1 MTRAALFT
9 KHEGIAIRVA
19 SEYRIPGLGPDDV
32 RQEARVALWEATGD
46 HDPTR
51 GAFPS
56 FARLVIT
63 RRLIDLLRAATLRVL
78 PLDDVEPEDRTARE
92 RLEHR
97 ARLARIVEL
106 LPQLSETERQA
117 VCDHLNGAKTSK
129 AHDSALYRARR
140 KLREADTLAS
150 EAEAC

>member
-9 KHEGIAIRVA
+9 KHEGIAVRVA
-19 SEYRIPGLGPDDV
+19 RDYRIPGLGPDDV
-32 RQEARVALWEATGD
+32 RQEARVALWEATGA
-46 HDPTR
+46 HDPER

-63 RRLIDLLRAATLRVL
+63 RRLIDLLRAATLRSF
-78 PLDDVEPEDRTARE
+78 PLDDVEPEDRTASE

-106 LPQLSETERQA
+106 LPELSDTEREA
-117 VCDHLNGAKTSK
+117 VRDHLHGVAATESK
-129 AHDSALYRARR
+129 SHDSALARARR
-140 KLREADTLAS
+140 KLRAA
-150 EAEAC
+150 A